1 MTLDEWASRIDLA
14 AKERKG
20 PGPDIR
26 EELTH
31 VDVTGN
37 AAAVRLELHRGGK
50 PTFADRRRSAEA
62 GFDHHLTK
70 PVSVGALKKLLAAA
84 RS

>member
-1 MTLDEWASRIDLA
+1 MAAAVVFPVGAMTAVTLDEWASRIDLA

-26 EELTH
+26 HELTH

-37 AAAVRLELHRGGK
+37 AAAVRLESCTAGAS
-50 PTFADRRRSAEA
+50 PRSPATCRCTA
-62 GFDHHLTK
+62 
-70 PVSVGALKKLLAAA
+70 
-84 RS
+84 